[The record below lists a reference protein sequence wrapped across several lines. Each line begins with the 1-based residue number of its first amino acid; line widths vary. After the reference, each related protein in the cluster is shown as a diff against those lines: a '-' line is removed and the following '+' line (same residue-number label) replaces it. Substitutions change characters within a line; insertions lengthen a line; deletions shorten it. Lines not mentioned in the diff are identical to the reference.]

1 MLSLRSPTGEEP
13 AAPDGRVILRGRTWW
28 QLEAML
34 AIRGD
39 EAGVRIAYLEG
50 DLEIMS
56 PSRTHEYVKT
66 MIARLIEAYAE
77 EAGIFFEGY
86 GSLTMKNA
94 PKERAAEPDECYVV
108 GSRKDHP
115 DLVIEVIWT
124 SGGLDKRRIYAGLGV
139 RELWEWHNGKLSI
152 FTLREAAYVPV
163 SRSGVLPDLDLDLL
177 CRFIDTD
184 DQTASVRAYRKALRE
199 PLARA

>member
-1 MLSLRSPTGEEP
+1 MSSIRPLPSEEP
-13 AAPDGRVILRGRTWW
+13 APDGRVILRGRTWW

-39 EAGVRIAYLEG
+39 DAGVRIAYLEG

-66 MIARLIEAYAE
+66 TIARLLEAYAE

-86 GSLTMKNA
+86 GSLTMKNG

-108 GSRKDHP
+108 GNRKDHP

-124 SGGLDKRRIYAGLGV
+124 SGGLDKHRIYAGLGV
-139 RELWEWHNGKLSI
+139 HEVWEWQNGEISI
-152 FTLREAAYVPV
+152 FTLREDAYLPI
-163 SRSGVLPDLDLDLL
+163 SRSGMLPDLDLDLL
-177 CRFIDTD
+177 RRFIDTD

-199 PLARA
+199 RSGRA